1 MHSMIETHAHGLEP
15 AIDQGG
21 NILCRLKRRKGVA
34 FQNFMGSSNLPVG
47 QDGVYDAFVE
57 AVTES
62 VGKLKLGSGMDPSTT
77 LGPLINDRGVQRV
90 RAPLHPADSGTP
102 VRLAL
107 LCL

>member
-1 MHSMIETHAHGLEP
+1 MEF
-15 AIDQGG
+15 
-21 NILCRLKRRKGVA
+21 NGV
-34 FQNFMGSSNLPVG
+34 PVG

-90 RAPLHPADSGTP
+90 RSPLHPVDSVSHLCAWLSSASDYRCCPAISTT
-102 VRLAL
+102 AL
-107 LCL
+107 QQA